1 MRERTEGDRGRGLGL
16 TLATGILVALSAVP
30 PQSVAA
36 QAQSYPTRPIRLV
49 VPFAPGGGTDIIA
62 RLIGQSLGESWGQTV
77 VVDNRTG
84 AGGVIGVSLVAKSN
98 PDGYTMLL
106 ASNGPLTFLPALGT
120 KLPYDSEKD
129 LTPISLAATQPFV
142 ITASNASGI
151 GSIQDLVAAAK
162 SQPGKLTFGS
172 GGAGGA
178 SQLGFELLKLM
189 AGISV
194 THVAYKG
201 TGPSLTA
208 VASNEVQFSMGGV
221 SSVLPLARAGRVRAL
236 AVTSAKRSP
245 AMPEVPSVQE
255 AGVAGYEFDVW
266 YGLLFAAGTPRGI
279 VQKTS
284 VEVAR
289 LAKEPAVRER
299 FASGG
304 MDPIS
309 NTPEQFAALIRQDVA
324 KWKKVVTAA
333 NIKME

>member
-1 MRERTEGDRGRGLGL
+1 MAGAMGT
-16 TLATGILVALSAVP
+16 ASQPCA
-30 PQSVAA
+30 AA
-36 QAQSYPTRPIRLV
+36 QAQPYPTRPIRLV

-62 RLIGQSLGESWGQTV
+62 RLIGQNLGESWGQTV

-106 ASNGPLTFLPALGT
+106 ASNGPLTFLPALGA
-120 KLPYDSEKD
+120 KLPYDPEKD
-129 LTPISLAATQPFV
+129 LLPISLAATQPFV
-142 ITASNASGI
+142 IAASHASGI
-151 GSIQDLVAAAK
+151 QSIKDLVAAAK
-162 SQPGKLTFGS
+162 AHPGKLTFGS

-178 SQLGFELLKLM
+178 SQLGFELLKVL

-194 THVAYKG
+194 THIAYKG

-208 VASNEVQFSMGGV
+208 IASNEVQFSMGGI
-221 SSVLPLARAGRVRAL
+221 SSVMPLARAGRVRAL

-255 AGVAGYEFDVW
+255 AGVPRYEFDVW
-266 YGLLFAAGTPRGI
+266 YGLLFPAGTPRAL

-284 VEVAR
+284 GEIAR

-299 FASGG
+299 YAAGG
-304 MDPIS
+304 MEPIS
-309 NTPEQFAALIRQDVA
+309 NTPAEFAALIRRDVA
-324 KWKKVVTAA
+324 QWKKVVTDA